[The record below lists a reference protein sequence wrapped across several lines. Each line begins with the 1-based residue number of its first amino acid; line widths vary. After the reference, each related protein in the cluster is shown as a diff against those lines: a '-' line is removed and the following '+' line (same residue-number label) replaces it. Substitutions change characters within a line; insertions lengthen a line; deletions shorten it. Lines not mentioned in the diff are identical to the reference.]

1 MPIATATALAIGA
14 MTISAG
20 SAGASFIA
28 AGKSRDDQRKAE
40 NKADL
45 AMQDARKAL
54 ETNFYAQQAIKKE
67 PYELEREALLA
78 AGAQAVEAGVESER
92 GAAATAGKVQMAMNE
107 GQAGIR
113 TAMGREM
120 TDLENKQLA
129 EQSRL
134 RDVGVQLDLGE
145 VTGAQQAAAQ
155 SQQAAAQQTTA
166 GIQGIASVGQQA
178 LTTLVP
184 LYSKTSSAKMTNDIL
199 KSASGNEWSDQQV
212 MTRLNTLAKT
222 DPKYSS
228 LAVTSPSQIKGVLT
242 SADPSL
248 LGSLQRTFN
257 TNYNDWTKMGGNT
270 LMNQPKYAPVSSPQV
285 GKPQLMLPNYE
296 NPFAY

>member
-1 MPIATATALAIGA
+1 MAAFASVAAGIGMA
-14 MTISAG
+14 ISAG
-20 SAGASFIA
+20 SAGMSFIA
-28 AGKSRDDQRKAE
+28 AGKAKDEQRKAE
-40 NKADL
+40 AKADL

-67 PYELEREALLA
+67 PYELERESLLS

-113 TAMGREM
+113 TAQGREM

-145 VTGAQQAAAQ
+145 VSGAQQAAANN
-155 SQQAAAQQTTA
+155 QQIAAQQTTQ
-166 GIQGIASVGQQA
+166 GIQGIANVAQQA

-184 LYSKTSSAKMTNDIL
+184 LYSKTASANATNDAISNAT
-199 KSASGNEWSDQQV
+199 KSGFTKDQ
-212 MTRLNTLAKT
+212 M
-222 DPKYSS
+222 
-228 LAVTSPSQIKGVLT
+228 VTSLNQAGIKISNPNQLQDVIGQQTPEMIKSINQMFQAPPPNRTILPSGIPRIATPISKF
-242 SADPSL
+242 SD
-248 LGSLQRTFN
+248 
-257 TNYNDWTKMGGNT
+257 
-270 LMNQPKYAPVSSPQV
+270 
-285 GKPQLMLPNYE
+285 LPYGFGE
-296 NPFAY
+296 

>member
-1 MPIATATALAIGA
+1 MAAFASVAAGIGMA
-14 MTISAG
+14 ISAG
-20 SAGASFIA
+20 SAGMSFIA
-28 AGKSRDDQRKAE
+28 AGKAKDEQRKAE
-40 NKADL
+40 AKADL

-54 ETNFYAQQAIKKE
+54 ETNFYAQQGIKKE

-78 AGAQAVEAGVESER
+78 AGAQAIEAGVESER

-145 VTGAQQAAAQ
+145 VSGAQQAAANN
-155 SQQAAAQQTTA
+155 QQIAAQQTTQ
-166 GIQGIASVGQQA
+166 GIQGLANVAQQA

-184 LYSKTSSAKMTNDIL
+184 LYSKTASANATNDAISNASKSGWSNDQMVKSLNQAGIKISNPNQLQDVIGQQTPEMIKSINQMFQAPPANRTIL
-199 KSASGNEWSDQQV
+199 PSTTPTLQ
-212 MTRLNTLAKT
+212 TRAGEF
-222 DPKYSS
+222 SS
-228 LAVTSPSQIKGVLT
+228 LPYGFGV
-242 SADPSL
+242 
-248 LGSLQRTFN
+248 
-257 TNYNDWTKMGGNT
+257 
-270 LMNQPKYAPVSSPQV
+270 
-285 GKPQLMLPNYE
+285 
-296 NPFAY
+296 

>member
-1 MPIATATALAIGA
+1 MAIATATALAIGGMA
-14 MTISAG
+14 ISAG

-40 NKADL
+40 AKADM

-67 PYELEREALLA
+67 PYELEREALLS

-155 SQQAAAQQTTA
+155 SQQAAAQQTTQ
-166 GIQGIASVGQQA
+166 GIQGLANVAQQGLTSLIPLYEKTATARATNDAISNATKSGFTKDQMVTSLNQAGIKISNPNQLQDIIGQQTPDTIKA
-178 LTTLVP
+178 INQMFQAPLANRTILPSITPTL
-184 LYSKTSSAKMTNDIL
+184 
-199 KSASGNEWSDQQV
+199 Q
-212 MTRLNTLAKT
+212 TRAGEF
-222 DPKYSS
+222 SS
-228 LAVTSPSQIKGVLT
+228 LPYGFGV
-242 SADPSL
+242 
-248 LGSLQRTFN
+248 
-257 TNYNDWTKMGGNT
+257 
-270 LMNQPKYAPVSSPQV
+270 
-285 GKPQLMLPNYE
+285 
-296 NPFAY
+296 